1 MNSRAAN
8 AVAIAA
14 SRVTHRYGRTRVLH
28 DVNLDVPH
36 GATCALLGAN
46 GAGKTTLLRLLAGIE
61 EVQDGRVA
69 LFGADVDD
77 LTLRQRQQVA
87 YVAEGQELPGWMTV
101 AQLESYC
108 APLYPA
114 WDTALATR
122 LRERFAL
129 DRQQR
134 VSRLSRGQRM
144 QASLLC
150 ALAARPRIL
159 LMDEPFT
166 GLDVAVKDE
175 LVGGLLE
182 ASADV
187 ACTTLVCT
195 HDIGEIESFV
205 DHVAFLREQQI
216 ALSGSMEAM
225 QARWQRVE
233 ATLPTDVKVDRWPP
247 AWTRVEQAGRRLSAV
262 VDRSAPVNESADPL
276 SQSTDVQW
284 RALSL
289 RELYLAFGATNRPV
303 ASHREMVS

>member
-1 MNSRAAN
+1 
-8 AVAIAA
+8 
-14 SRVTHRYGRTRVLH
+14 
-28 DVNLDVPH
+28 
-36 GATCALLGAN
+36 
-46 GAGKTTLLRLLAGIE
+46 
-61 EVQDGRVA
+61 
-69 LFGADVDD
+69 
-77 LTLRQRQQVA
+77 
-87 YVAEGQELPGWMTV
+87 
-101 AQLESYC
+101 
-108 APLYPA
+108 
-114 WDTALATR
+114 
-122 LRERFAL
+122 
-129 DRQQR
+129 
-134 VSRLSRGQRM
+134 
-144 QASLLC
+144 
-150 ALAARPRIL
+150 
-159 LMDEPFT
+159 
-166 GLDVAVKDE
+166 
-175 LVGGLLE
+175 
-182 ASADV
+182 
-187 ACTTLVCT
+187 VCT

>member
-1 MNSRAAN
+1 
-8 AVAIAA
+8 
-14 SRVTHRYGRTRVLH
+14 
-28 DVNLDVPH
+28 
-36 GATCALLGAN
+36 
-46 GAGKTTLLRLLAGIE
+46 
-61 EVQDGRVA
+61 
-69 LFGADVDD
+69 
-77 LTLRQRQQVA
+77 
-87 YVAEGQELPGWMTV
+87 
-101 AQLESYC
+101 
-108 APLYPA
+108 
-114 WDTALATR
+114 
-122 LRERFAL
+122 
-129 DRQQR
+129 
-134 VSRLSRGQRM
+134 
-144 QASLLC
+144 
-150 ALAARPRIL
+150 
-159 LMDEPFT
+159 MDEPFT